1 MSPLTM
7 PTSASESRSKASA
20 KASTST
26 AHIGFEAKLWLTAD
40 IAVYG
45 HVWIPGWY
53 GYSEVV
59 QKTIGGNGREMS
71 YAR

>member
-1 MSPLTM
+1 MATKATKKNGDS
-7 PTSASESRSKASA
+7 SANL
-20 KASTST
+20 
-26 AHIGFEAKLWLTAD
+26 GFEAKLWLTAD